1 MKNNNWKSM
10 VGCGVA
16 AMTICMGAMTAMAA
30 GTEADAAG
38 ADESTG
44 GTTATVQTTAAQ
56 ITKELKLAEGIT
68 IPGATFKFTATKITA
83 DAPDATITDITYSD
97 EDLKGDMENGVY
109 LIDKSS
115 NITFGTFPHAGEYQ
129 YTVEETANTYNTA
142 TGESM
147 VYSTEVYTMHVYVI
161 NTSNGGTEVDKIT
174 ATNTANDKV
183 DTMKFENI
191 YAKNDAS
198 LTISKTT
205 EGKHADRTKD
215 FTFTLTFTKSATA
228 DADTYTG
235 IIGTGN
241 TTETVTFKAG
251 EAKTFELHNGE
262 NIVFT
267 NLPAG
272 TRYVVEETGTADYTP
287 SVKVVE
293 NGTQTV
299 DKSVAK
305 GESLASAETNKTN
318 LIGEGTNTVDFTNTY
333 ADIPITGLILNNL
346 PFAILIGAAAAL
358 LALGTFA
365 KKFKTEK

>member
-1 MKNNNWKSM
+1 MKKNNWKSM
-10 VGCGVA
+10 VGFGVA

-30 GTEADAAG
+30 GTEGDVAG

-68 IPGATFKFTATKITA
+68 IPGATFEFTATKITD
-83 DAPDATITDITYSD
+83 DAPDATITDITYSASD
-97 EDLKGDMENGVY
+97 SKGDLTNGVY

-129 YTVEETANTYNTA
+129 YTVTETKNTYNPA
-142 TGESM
+142 SGESM
-147 VYSTEVYTMHVYVI
+147 VYSTESYTMRVYVI
-161 NTSNGGTEVDKIT
+161 NSENGGTEIDKIT
-174 ATNTANDKV
+174 ATNTSGDKV
-183 DTMKFENI
+183 DTMKFENV

-198 LTISKTT
+198 LTISKKT

-228 DADTYTG
+228 DADTYEG
-235 IIGTGN
+235 MIGN
-241 TTETVTFKAG
+241 EKVEFKAG
-251 EAKTFELHNGE
+251 KAKTFELHHGE
-262 NIVFT
+262 EIVFT

-272 TRYVVEETGTADYTP
+272 TRYVVEEAGTEGYTP
-287 SVKVVE
+287 TVKVVE
-293 NGTQTV
+293 NSIETV
-299 DKSVAK
+299 NPEDAK
-305 GESLASAETNKTN
+305 TKRGDSLSTAETGETN
-318 LIGEGTNTVDFTNTY
+318 LVGEGTNTVDFTNSY
-333 ADIPITGLILNNL
+333 ADIPITGLILSNL

-365 KKFKTEK
+365 KRFKTEK

>member
-1 MKNNNWKSM
+1 MKKNNWKSM
-10 VGCGVA
+10 VGFGVA

-30 GTEADAAG
+30 DTDTVG

-68 IPGATFKFTATKITA
+68 IPGATFKFTAAKITA
-83 DAPDATITDITYSD
+83 DAPEATIANITYSATD
-97 EDLKGDMENGVY
+97 SKGNLTNGVY

-115 NITFGTFPHAGEYQ
+115 DITFGTFPHAGEYQ
-129 YTVEETANTYNTA
+129 YTVTETTNTYNLA

-147 VYSTEVYTMHVYVI
+147 VYSTEVYTMRVYVI
-161 NTSNGGTEVDKIT
+161 NSENGGTEIDKIT
-174 ATNTANDKV
+174 ATNTSGDKV
-183 DTMKFENI
+183 DTMKFENV

-198 LTISKTT
+198 LSISKTT

-228 DADTYTG
+228 DADTYEG
-235 IIGTGN
+235 MIGN
-241 TTETVTFKAG
+241 EKVEFKAG
-251 EAKTFELHNGE
+251 EAKTFELHHGE
-262 NIVFT
+262 EIVFT

-293 NGTQTV
+293 NGTTTV
-299 DKSVAK
+299 NKDAAK
-305 GESLASAETNKTN
+305 GESLASAETNETN
-318 LIGEGTNTVDFTNTY
+318 LVGEGTNTVDFTNSY
-333 ADIPITGLILNNL
+333 ADIPITGLILSNL

-365 KKFKTEK
+365 KRFKTEK

>member
-1 MKNNNWKSM
+1 MKKNNWKSM

-30 GTEADAAG
+30 GTDDVTDVNG
-38 ADESTG
+38 ATTST
-44 GTTATVQTTAAQ
+44 VPTTAAQ

-68 IPGATFKFTATKITA
+68 IPNATFKFTATKITE
-83 DAPDATITDITYSD
+83 DAPDAAITDLVYNATDSKG
-97 EDLKGDMENGVY
+97 DLKNGVY

-115 NITFGTFPHAGEYQ
+115 DITFGTFPHAGEYQ
-129 YTVEETANTYNTA
+129 YTVKETANTYNTA

-161 NTSNGGTEVDKIT
+161 NTANGGTEIEKIT
-174 ATNTANDKV
+174 AVNTAGDKV
-183 DTMKFENI
+183 DAMKFENI
-191 YAKNDAS
+191 FAKNNAS

-228 DADTYTG
+228 DSDTYEG
-235 IIGTGN
+235 MIGN
-241 TTETVTFKAG
+241 EKVEFKAG
-251 EAKTFELHNGE
+251 EAETFKLHDGE
-262 NIVFT
+262 EIVFS

-287 SVKVVE
+287 SVKVEE
-293 NGTQTV
+293 NGIQTV
-299 DKSVAK
+299 NKSAAK
-305 GESLASAETNKTN
+305 GESLASAETSKTN
-318 LIGEGTNTVDFTNTY
+318 LVGEGKNTADFTNTY

-358 LALGTFA
+358 LALGRFT
-365 KKFKTEK
+365 KRFKTEK